1 MKGMFRG
8 LAAVAVVTVMAS
20 AGPASAQVATWD
32 IDPSHSQATFQVK
45 HLMVTNVRG
54 DFGKM
59 TGVVSWDGTDFSTV
73 QAEATIDVASVSTRE
88 QKRDDHLRSPDF
100 FDVATYPTMTFKS
113 KRAQPVGPTRFKL
126 VGDLT
131 MRGVTKEVTLDVEA
145 TAPIKDMRGGTR
157 IGAQATTK
165 INRQEFGVK
174 WNRALD
180 AGGVVVGDEV
190 AITIDLALV
199 KKATPASE

>member
-1 MKGMFRG
+1 MNRMS
-8 LAAVAVVTVMAS
+8 LALTAAALATVVAGA
-20 AGPASAQVATWD
+20 APASAQVTTWD
-32 IDPSHSQATFQVK
+32 IDPSHSQATFQVR

-59 TGVVSWDGTDFSTV
+59 TGTVNWDGRDFSTV
-73 QAEATIDVASVSTRE
+73 QAEATIDVSSVNTRE

-100 FDVATYPTMTFKS
+100 FDVASHPSMTFKS
-113 KRAQPVGPTRFKL
+113 KRAQLVGPKKFKL

-145 TAPIKDMRGGTR
+145 TDPITDMRGATR
-157 IGAQATTK
+157 VGAQATTK
-165 INRQEFGVK
+165 INRQDFGVK

-190 AITIDLALV
+190 GVTIDLALV
-199 KKATPASE
+199 KKAASPAQ

>member
-1 MKGMFRG
+1 MKRMV
-8 LAAVAVVTVMAS
+8 LALTAASVATVIVTTR
-20 AGPASAQVATWD
+20 PASAQVATWD
-32 IDPSHSQATFQVK
+32 IDPAHSQATFQVR

-59 TGVVSWDGTDFSTV
+59 KGSVSWDGQDFSTV
-73 QAEATIDVASVSTRE
+73 QAEATIDVASVNTRE

-100 FDVATYPTMTFKS
+100 FDVTTHPTMTFKS
-113 KRAQPVGPTRFKL
+113 KRSQEVGPNKFKL

-145 TAPIKDMRGGTR
+145 TAPIKDMRGSTR

-165 INRQEFGVK
+165 INRQDFGVK
-174 WNRALD
+174 WNRSLD

-190 AITIDLALV
+190 GITIDLALV
-199 KKATPASE
+199 KKAAATN